1 MSWKDDNKVATYLR
15 FVGCRNIN
23 FHLFFALD
31 MTQSTAQLIVM
42 TVLGKTSIKDVKM
55 DQLHKMRK
63 MFNLGLLRG
72 KDKMTHVRAIA
83 NSLNSE
89 DYIALSEGA
98 DHGSLTRNDVQ
109 IVKELSLEDCKSA

>member
-1 MSWKDDNKVATYLR
+1 
-15 FVGCRNIN
+15 
-23 FHLFFALD
+23 
-31 MTQSTAQLIVM
+31 MTQSTAELIVM
-42 TVLGKTSIKDVKM
+42 IVLGKSSIKDVKM

-89 DYIALSEGA
+89 GYITISDQA
-98 DHGSLTRNDVQ
+98 DWGCLTRDDIK
-109 IVKELSLEDCKSA
+109 IVKEINLEDSG

>member
-1 MSWKDDNKVATYLR
+1 
-15 FVGCRNIN
+15 
-23 FHLFFALD
+23 
-31 MTQSTAQLIVM
+31 MTQSTAELIVM
-42 TVLGKTSIKDVKM
+42 IVLGKSSIKDVKM

-89 DYIALSEGA
+89 GYITISDQAGMGMGMGMSN
-98 DHGSLTRNDVQ
+98 T
-109 IVKELSLEDCKSA
+109 